1 MLHSMTGFGKAS
13 LDSNLGKISIE
24 LKSLNSKNIDIN
36 FNIPSLFKS
45 MENDLRVVVSNKIK
59 RGKVDCK
66 FNLSLDSENF
76 SSQLNHQIIRKYIID
91 LKKIVNANETEL
103 LKIAIKLP
111 EALSKPPTNLNKQI
125 IEDIKKIVLVA
136 INELIDFRIQE
147 GKSMELDLLK
157 NLSSIEKN
165 LEKVKTFA
173 PERSKS
179 LKKRLNNNLKEL
191 KIEIDNNR
199 FEQEIIFYLEKYDI
213 NEEIT
218 RLENHVNFFKKTIK
232 HSNIEKGKK
241 LAFVGQEIGRE
252 INTIG
257 SKSNHALM
265 QQAVVEMKND
275 LEKIKEQLLN
285 VL

>member
-1 MLHSMTGFGKAS
+1 MTGFGKAS

-76 SSQLNHQIIRKYIID
+76 SSQLNHKIIKKYIID
-91 LKKIVNANETEL
+91 LKKIVDANETEL
-103 LKIAIKLP
+103 LKIAVKLP

-179 LKKRLNNNLKEL
+179 LKKRLNNTLKEL

-218 RLENHVNFFKKTIK
+218 RLENHVNFFKKTMK

>member
-179 LKKRLNNNLKEL
+179 LKKRLSNNLKEL

-275 LEKIKEQLLN
+275 LEKIKEQLFN

>member
-1 MLHSMTGFGKAS
+1 MLHSMTGFGKVS

-179 LKKRLNNNLKEL
+179 LKKRLSNNLKEL

-241 LAFVGQEIGRE
+241 LAFIGQEIGRE

>member
-76 SSQLNHQIIRKYIID
+76 SSQLNHQIIKKYIID
-91 LKKIVNANETEL
+91 LKKIVDANETEL
-103 LKIAIKLP
+103 LKIAVKLP

-179 LKKRLNNNLKEL
+179 LKKRLNNNFKEL

-218 RLENHVNFFKKTIK
+218 RLENHVNFFKKTMK

>member
-179 LKKRLNNNLKEL
+179 LKKRLNNTLKEL

-218 RLENHVNFFKKTIK
+218 RLENHVNFFKKTMK

>member
-1 MLHSMTGFGKAS
+1 MTGFGKAS

-76 SSQLNHQIIRKYIID
+76 SSQLNHKIIKKYIID
-91 LKKIVNANETEL
+91 LKKIVDANETEL
-103 LKIAIKLP
+103 LKIAVKLP

-218 RLENHVNFFKKTIK
+218 RLENHVNFFKKTMK

-241 LAFVGQEIGRE
+241 LAFIGQEIGRE

-275 LEKIKEQLLN
+275 LEKIKEQLFN

>member
-111 EALSKPPTNLNKQI
+111 EALFKSPTNLNKQI
-125 IEDIKKIVLVA
+125 IEDIKKSVLVA

-179 LKKRLNNNLKEL
+179 LKKRLSNNLKEL

-241 LAFVGQEIGRE
+241 LAFIGQEIGRE

-275 LEKIKEQLLN
+275 LEKIKEQLFN

>member
-24 LKSLNSKNIDIN
+24 FKSLNSKNIDIN

-76 SSQLNHQIIRKYIID
+76 SSQLNHKIIKKYIID
-91 LKKIVNANETEL
+91 LKKIVDANETEL
-103 LKIAIKLP
+103 LKIAVKLP
-111 EALSKPPTNLNKQI
+111 EALSKSPTNLNKQI

-218 RLENHVNFFKKTIK
+218 RLENHVNFFKKTMK

>member
-1 MLHSMTGFGKAS
+1 MTGFGKAS

-76 SSQLNHQIIRKYIID
+76 SSQLNHQIIKKYIID
-91 LKKIVNANETEL
+91 LKKIVDANETEL
-103 LKIAIKLP
+103 LKIAVKLP

-179 LKKRLNNNLKEL
+179 LKKRLNNNFKEL

-218 RLENHVNFFKKTIK
+218 RLENHVNFFKKTMK

-241 LAFVGQEIGRE
+241 LAFIGQEIGRE

>member
-125 IEDIKKIVLVA
+125 IEDIKKSVLVA

-147 GKSMELDLLK
+147 GKAMELDLLK

-179 LKKRLNNNLKEL
+179 LKKRLNNNLKEF

-232 HSNIEKGKK
+232 HFNIEKGKK

>member
-24 LKSLNSKNIDIN
+24 FKSLNSKNIDIN

-76 SSQLNHQIIRKYIID
+76 SSQLNHQIIKKYIID
-91 LKKIVNANETEL
+91 LKKIVDANETEL
-103 LKIAIKLP
+103 LKIAVKLP

-179 LKKRLNNNLKEL
+179 LKKRLNNTLKEL

-218 RLENHVNFFKKTIK
+218 RLENHVNYFKKTMK

-241 LAFVGQEIGRE
+241 LAFIGQEIGRE

-275 LEKIKEQLLN
+275 LEKIKEQLFN

>member
-24 LKSLNSKNIDIN
+24 FKSLNSKNIDIN

-76 SSQLNHQIIRKYIID
+76 SSQLNHKIIKKYIID
-91 LKKIVNANETEL
+91 LKKIVDANETEL
-103 LKIAIKLP
+103 LKIAVKLP
-111 EALSKPPTNLNKQI
+111 EALSKSPTNLNKQI

-179 LKKRLNNNLKEL
+179 LKKRLNNTLKEL

-218 RLENHVNFFKKTIK
+218 RLENHVNFFKKTMK

-241 LAFVGQEIGRE
+241 LAFIGQEIGRE